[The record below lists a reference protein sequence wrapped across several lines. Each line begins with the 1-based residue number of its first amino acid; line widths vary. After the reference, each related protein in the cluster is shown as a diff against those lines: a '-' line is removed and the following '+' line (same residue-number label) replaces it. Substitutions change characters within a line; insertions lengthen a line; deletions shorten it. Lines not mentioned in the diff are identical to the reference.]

1 MIQTHGVVPF
11 DNMQIISLIQHRKC
25 KRTLN
30 LFSHIPEAVRIEGF
44 FLLNELN
51 GNVAV
56 RFDLC
61 LGQTKG
67 AAQVSIIM

>member
-1 MIQTHGVVPF
+1 MIQAHRVVPF
-11 DNMQIISLIQHRKC
+11 DKIQIISLIQHRKC
-25 KRTLN
+25 KRALN
-30 LFSHIPEAVRIEGF
+30 LLSHIPEAVRVEGF

-56 RFDLC
+56 RFDFC
-61 LGQTKG
+61 LGQVKG

>member
-1 MIQTHGVVPF
+1 MIQAHGVVPF
-11 DNMQIISLIQHRKC
+11 DKIQIISLIQHRKC

-30 LFSHIPEAVRIEGF
+30 LFSHIPEAVRVEGF
-44 FLLNELN
+44 FLLNEPN

-61 LGQTKG
+61 LGQAEGT
-67 AAQVSIIM
+67 AQVSIIM